1 METKMIEITK
11 SKTKIAILGLF
22 FNEPGGEFYL
32 RQLESITGYSVGNI
46 RREMMKLEKSGLF
59 LSRIMG
65 KMKFYRLNTAHPL
78 YNEIKN
84 IVRKTIG
91 IEGRLKEIIKKYQDI
106 RFAFIYGSFA
116 GGKEKALSDIDL
128 IVIGGMDFKGI
139 KTCIYEYQSKIGRE
153 INSIIYSPEEF
164 LNKFKAENHFIHMII
179 KEPKIFLKGAEDEF
193 RRFIQIRENTKA

>member
-1 METKMIEITK
+1 MIGITK

-22 FNEPGGEFYL
+22 FNEPRGEFYL

-46 RREMMKLEKSGLF
+46 RREMIKLEKSGLF

-65 KMKFYRLNTAHPL
+65 KMKLYRLNIAHPL

-116 GGKEKALSDIDL
+116 GDKEKALSDIDL
-128 IVIGGMDFKGI
+128 IVIGGKDLKGI

-153 INSIIYSPEEF
+153 INSIIYSPQEF
-164 LNKFKAENHFIHMII
+164 LSKVKAGNHFIHAII
-179 KEPKIFLKGAEDEF
+179 KEPKIFLKGAKDEF
-193 RRFIQIRENTKA
+193 RRFIQIRKNTKT

>member
-1 METKMIEITK
+1 MIEITK

-22 FNEPGGEFYL
+22 FNEPEAEFYL

-46 RREMMKLEKSGLF
+46 RREMMKLEESGLF
-59 LSRIMG
+59 LSRTLG
-65 KMKFYRLNTAHPL
+65 KMRLYRLNGSHPL

-91 IEGRLKEIIKKYQDI
+91 IEGKLKILIEKHKAVK
-106 RFAFIYGSFA
+106 FAFLYGSFA
-116 GGKEKALSDIDL
+116 KGGEKGLSDIDIM
-128 IVIGGMDFKGI
+128 IVGDI
-139 KTCIYEYQSKIGRE
+139 KPKDITRGLYKYQSE
-153 INSIIYSPEEF
+153 INREVNSVIYSPDEF
-164 LNKFKAENHFIHMII
+164 LKKLKAGNHFINAVI

>member
-1 METKMIEITK
+1 MIEITK
-11 SKTKIAILGLF
+11 SKTKIAILELF
-22 FNEPGGEFYL
+22 FNEPEGELYL

-59 LSRIMG
+59 LSRVMG
-65 KMKFYRLNTAHPL
+65 KMKLYRLNAAYPF

-91 IEGRLKEIIKKYQDI
+91 IEGRLKEIVKKYRDI

-116 GGKEKALSDIDL
+116 RGKEKALSDIDL
-128 IVIGGMDFKGI
+128 IVIGGIDFKGI

-164 LNKFKAENHFIHMII
+164 LSKFKAKNHFIHTVI

>member
-1 METKMIEITK
+1 MIEITK
-11 SKTKIAILGLF
+11 SKTKIAILELF
-22 FNEPGGEFYL
+22 FNEPRGEFYL

-46 RREMMKLEKSGLF
+46 RREMIKLEKSGLF

-65 KMKFYRLNTAHPL
+65 KMKLYRLNTAYPF

-84 IVRKTIG
+84 IVRETIG

-106 RFAFIYGSFA
+106 KFAFIYGSFA
-116 GGKEKALSDIDL
+116 RGKEKALSDIDL
-128 IVIGGMDFKGI
+128 IVIGGIDFKGI

-153 INSIIYSPEEF
+153 INSVIYSPEEF
-164 LNKFKAENHFIHMII
+164 LSKFKAENHFIHTVI

>member
-1 METKMIEITK
+1 MIEITK
-11 SKTKIAILGLF
+11 SKTKIAILELF
-22 FNEPGGEFYL
+22 FNEPAGELYL

-46 RREMMKLEKSGLF
+46 RREMIKLEKSGLF

-65 KMKFYRLNTAHPL
+65 KMKFYRLNVAYPF

-91 IEGRLKEIIKKYQDI
+91 IEGRLKEIVKKYQDI

-116 GGKEKALSDIDL
+116 RGKEKALSDIDL
-128 IVIGGMDFKGI
+128 IVIGGIDFKGI

-164 LNKFKAENHFIHMII
+164 LSKFKAENHFIHTVI
-179 KEPKIFLKGAEDEF
+179 KEPKIFLKGTEDEF

>member
-1 METKMIEITK
+1 MIEITK

-22 FNEPGGEFYL
+22 FNEPAGEFYL

-65 KMKFYRLNTAHPL
+65 KMKLYKLNTAHPL

-106 RFAFIYGSFA
+106 RFAFLYGSFA
-116 GGKEKALSDIDL
+116 IGKEKALSDIDL

-164 LNKFKAENHFIHMII
+164 LSKFKAENHFIHTVI

>member
-1 METKMIEITK
+1 MIEITK

-22 FNEPGGEFYL
+22 FNEPAGEFYL
-32 RQLESITGYSVGNI
+32 RQLEGITGYSVGNI

-65 KMKFYRLNTAHPL
+65 KMKLYRLNTAHPL

-84 IVRKTIG
+84 IVCKTIG

-116 GGKEKALSDIDL
+116 RGKEKALSDIDL

-139 KTCIYEYQSKIGRE
+139 KTRIYEYQSKIGRE

-164 LNKFKAENHFIHMII
+164 LSKFKAENHFIRTVI

>member
-1 METKMIEITK
+1 MIEITK

-22 FNEPGGEFYL
+22 FNEPAGEFYL

-65 KMKFYRLNTAHPL
+65 KMKLYRLNVAHPL

-139 KTCIYEYQSKIGRE
+139 KTDIYEYQSKIGRE

-164 LNKFKAENHFIHMII
+164 LSKFNSGNHFIRTII

>member
-1 METKMIEITK
+1 MIEITK
-11 SKTKIAILGLF
+11 SKTKIAILELF
-22 FNEPGGEFYL
+22 FNEPRGEFYL

-46 RREMMKLEKSGLF
+46 RREMIKLEKSGLF

-65 KMKFYRLNTAHPL
+65 KMKLYRLNTAYPF

-91 IEGRLKEIIKKYQDI
+91 IECRLKEIIKKYQDI
-106 RFAFIYGSFA
+106 KFAFIYGSFA
-116 GGKEKALSDIDL
+116 RGKEKALSDIDL
-128 IVIGGMDFKGI
+128 IVIGGIDFKGI

-153 INSIIYSPEEF
+153 INSVIYSPEEF
-164 LNKFKAENHFIHMII
+164 LSKFKAENHFIHTVI

>member
-1 METKMIEITK
+1 MIEITK

-22 FNEPGGEFYL
+22 FNEPAGEFYL

-65 KMKFYRLNTAHPL
+65 KMKLYRLNAAHPL

-164 LNKFKAENHFIHMII
+164 LSKFNSGNHFIHTVI

>member
-1 METKMIEITK
+1 MIEITK

-22 FNEPGGEFYL
+22 FNEPEGEFYL

-59 LSRIMG
+59 LNRTLG
-65 KMKFYRLNTAHPL
+65 KIKLYKLNIAHPL

-91 IEGRLKEIIKKYQDI
+91 VEGKLKILIEKHKVIK
-106 RFAFIYGSFA
+106 FAFLYGSFA
-116 GGKEKALSDIDL
+116 KGGEKGLSDIDIM
-128 IVIGGMDFKGI
+128 IVGNI
-139 KTCIYEYQSKIGRE
+139 KPKDITRGLYKYQSEINRE
-153 INSIIYSPEEF
+153 INSVIYSPDEF
-164 LNKFKAENHFIHMII
+164 LRKLKAGNHFINAVI

-193 RRFIQIRENTKA
+193 RRFIQIRENTKT

>member
-1 METKMIEITK
+1 MIEITK

-91 IEGRLKEIIKKYQDI
+91 MKNR
-106 RFAFIYGSFA
+106 
-116 GGKEKALSDIDL
+116 
-128 IVIGGMDFKGI
+128 
-139 KTCIYEYQSKIGRE
+139 
-153 INSIIYSPEEF
+153 
-164 LNKFKAENHFIHMII
+164 
-179 KEPKIFLKGAEDEF
+179 
-193 RRFIQIRENTKA
+193 

>member
-1 METKMIEITK
+1 MIEITK

-22 FNEPGGEFYL
+22 FNEPAREFYL

-46 RREMMKLEKSGLF
+46 RREMIKLEKSGLF

-65 KMKFYRLNTAHPL
+65 KMKLYRLNAAHPL

-116 GGKEKALSDIDL
+116 RGKDKALSDIDL
-128 IVIGGMDFKGI
+128 IVIGGKDLKGI

-164 LNKFKAENHFIHMII
+164 LSKFRAGNHFIHSII

-193 RRFIQIRENTKA
+193 RGFIQIRKNTKA